1 MFSWVPEILTTEA
14 KTHSIYSNKCLSSSL
29 QLFERQLF
37 FRALNI
43 DDSDLLLT
51 AVKVMSVVPKM
62 IFLCFEFLEW
72 SQFSCVIL
80 LLFFFALWKYF
91 LLIYYPFF
99 THITYVTHL
108 YMCVGGVYM
117 YVHVCGHRHTHGAQ
131 STTAGVDFLF
141 PLCVPGTHT
150 YSQRVCGTCLCEL
163 SLLASPSGNI
173 FENICIIPSDWLLAL
188 HFTSEACVLR
198 TERPQSCFQFPVG
211 TLVSGRLSSIPGG
224 KLDKTWRKLPENDA
238 RQHGYVVV
246 FS

>member
-14 KTHSIYSNKCLSSSL
+14 KTHSIYSYKCLSSSL

-108 YMCVGGVYM
+108 YMCVGGVYV
-117 YVHVCGHRHTHGAQ
+117 YVHVCGHCRSWFSLSTVCLRDTHLRPG
-131 STTAGVDFLF
+131 
-141 PLCVPGTHT
+141 LCGM
-150 YSQRVCGTCLCEL
+150 CLCEL

-188 HFTSEACVLR
+188 RFTPEACVLR

-224 KLDKTWRKLPENDA
+224 NWIRHEGITWEWCQTAWLCCC
-238 RQHGYVVV
+238 
-246 FS
+246 F